1 VILAHFTQGD
11 VPSMG
16 LVLGV
21 AFLFIGGR
29 RLLRGERGWQS
40 RGARQAALGGLCL
53 LVGLIAGLR

>member
-16 LVLGV
+16 LVLGLV
-21 AFLFIGGR
+21 FLFIGGR

-40 RGARQAALGGLCL
+40 RGVRQVALGGVCL
-53 LVGLIAGLR
+53 LIGLIAGFR